1 MNDVNHYFFT
11 LSSTIGF
18 SYLISRLRM
27 MVCLIGMLLP
37 MCIFAQQITVQGVV
51 KDQTGETVIGA
62 SVMEKG
68 TTNGTITGID
78 GDFSLN
84 MSPNGTLVVSFV
96 GYKTQEV
103 QVKGQK
109 QLQVVLSEDAEMLD
123 EVVVIG
129 YGTMKKSDLTG
140 AVSSIGNKDIK
151 DSPVSNLGQAIQG
164 KISGVQIVDA
174 GKPGD
179 NVSIKIRGLGS
190 INNCDP
196 LVVIDGVPTDLG
208 LSSLNMA
215 DVERLDVLKDASA
228 TAIYGSRGANGVVM
242 ITTKRGTE
250 GKGKLAVSANYS
262 FQNATNVPSL
272 LNAAQYAEL
281 SNDMMVNSG
290 RNPNPEWA
298 NPSELGAGTDWMDE
312 LLRTGV
318 MQNYTVSYSG
328 GNEKSHYYVSG
339 GFLDQSGIVKSV
351 NYRRFTF
358 QSNSDAQV
366 LKWLKF
372 SNNITFSADT
382 KKSGSYNIGDA
393 LKALPI
399 YPVKNEDGSWSG
411 PDGNSEWYGST
422 RNPIG
427 PTELNKSQTDGYNF
441 LANLTAELTFTKWLK
456 FKSTFGYDA
465 KFWFIDN
472 FTPKYNW
479 KPTPTEETSRYK
491 SDNKSFTYLWDNYFL
506 FDHTFAEKHRV
517 GLMAGMSAQ
526 WNTNDYLNAQKNV
539 FMFDNVHEMD
549 NGEEMYAIG
558 GNETEWALL
567 SYMARVNYS
576 YEDRYLLTATI
587 RRDGSSRFGKKHR
600 WGTFPS
606 VSVAWRASQE
616 KWFPKNDY
624 INDLKVRAGYGVTG
638 SQASVGN
645 YSYLASYNTSV
656 YPFGIS
662 SGNQTALVSSTL
674 ANPYI
679 HWEEVAQ
686 TNIGFDASLFN
697 SRVMFSFDAYLK
709 ETRDMLVKASI
720 PITSGFEDT
729 TTTYT
734 NAGKVRNQGIEM
746 SLHTI
751 NLTGELGW
759 ETNLT
764 ATYNKNKIKDLNSD
778 VPYYINQINNSYV
791 TMLAKDYPI
800 NVFYGY
806 VTDGIFQNQSE
817 VNTHAVQPGAEP
829 GDIRFRDLN
838 NDGVINDSDRTV
850 IGNPNPS
857 WLFSMNNSLS
867 YKGFELSV
875 FLQGIAGNKIYNANN
890 IDNTGMA
897 AAYNQTT
904 DVLKRWQG
912 EGTSN
917 SMPRAVFGDPNQN
930 TRVSDRFVENGS
942 YLRLKNI
949 TLSYTFPKQWL
960 QKAQIENAR
969 LSLSCENVATITG
982 YSGFD
987 PEVGIN
993 GIDQN
998 RYPISRT
1005 FSLGLNFNF

>member
-1 MNDVNHYFFT
+1 MQKYKMP
-11 LSSTIGF
+11 
-18 SYLISRLRM
+18 ISRLRM

-37 MCIFAQQITVQGVV
+37 MCMFAQQITVQGVV

-746 SLHTI
+746 SLHT
-751 NLTGELGW
+751 NNHTGELGW
-759 ETNLT
+759 ETNVT

>member
-1 MNDVNHYFFT
+1 MQKYKMP
-11 LSSTIGF
+11 
-18 SYLISRLRM
+18 ISRLRM
-27 MVCLIGMLLP
+27 MVCLIEMLLP
-37 MCIFAQQITVQGVV
+37 MCMFAQQITVQGVV

-84 MSPNGTLVVSFV
+84 MSSNGTLVVSFV

>member
-1 MNDVNHYFFT
+1 MQKYKMP
-11 LSSTIGF
+11 
-18 SYLISRLRM
+18 ISRLRM

-37 MCIFAQQITVQGVV
+37 MCMFAQQITIQGVV

>member
-1 MNDVNHYFFT
+1 MQKYKMP
-11 LSSTIGF
+11 
-18 SYLISRLRM
+18 ISRLRM

-37 MCIFAQQITVQGVV
+37 MCMFAQQITVQGIV

-759 ETNLT
+759 ETNVT

-987 PEVGIN
+987 LEVGIN

>member
-1 MNDVNHYFFT
+1 MQKYKMP
-11 LSSTIGF
+11 
-18 SYLISRLRM
+18 ISRLRM

-37 MCIFAQQITVQGVV
+37 MCMFAQQITVQGVV

-506 FDHTFAEKHRV
+506 FDHTFAEKHRM

-751 NLTGELGW
+751 NLTDELGW
-759 ETNLT
+759 ETNVT

>member
-1 MNDVNHYFFT
+1 MQKYKMP
-11 LSSTIGF
+11 
-18 SYLISRLRM
+18 ISRLRM

-37 MCIFAQQITVQGVV
+37 MCMFAQQITVQGVV

-930 TRVSDRFVENGS
+930 TRVSARFVENGS

>member
-1 MNDVNHYFFT
+1 MQKYKMP
-11 LSSTIGF
+11 
-18 SYLISRLRM
+18 ISRLRM

-37 MCIFAQQITVQGVV
+37 MCMFAQQITVQGVV

-686 TNIGFDASLFN
+686 TNISFDASLFN

>member
-1 MNDVNHYFFT
+1 MQKYKMP
-11 LSSTIGF
+11 
-18 SYLISRLRM
+18 ISRLRM

-37 MCIFAQQITVQGVV
+37 MCMFAQQITVQGVV

-68 TTNGTITGID
+68 TTNGAITGID

>member
-1 MNDVNHYFFT
+1 MQKYKMP
-11 LSSTIGF
+11 
-18 SYLISRLRM
+18 ISRLRM

-37 MCIFAQQITVQGVV
+37 MCMFAQQITVQGVV

-479 KPTPTEETSRYK
+479 KPTPTEEISRYK

>member
-1 MNDVNHYFFT
+1 MQKYKMP
-11 LSSTIGF
+11 
-18 SYLISRLRM
+18 ISRLRM

-37 MCIFAQQITVQGVV
+37 MCMFAQQITVQGVV

-960 QKAQIENAR
+960 QKAMVENAR

>member
-1 MNDVNHYFFT
+1 MQKYKMP
-11 LSSTIGF
+11 
-18 SYLISRLRM
+18 ISRLRM

-37 MCIFAQQITVQGVV
+37 MCMFAQQITVQGVV

-587 RRDGSSRFGKKHR
+587 RRDGSSRFGKKQR

-759 ETNLT
+759 ETNVT

>member
-1 MNDVNHYFFT
+1 MQKYKMP
-11 LSSTIGF
+11 
-18 SYLISRLRM
+18 ISRLRM

-84 MSPNGTLVVSFV
+84 MSSNGTLVVSFV

-318 MQNYTVSYSG
+318 MQNYTVSYYG

-600 WGTFPS
+600 GGTFPS

>member
-1 MNDVNHYFFT
+1 MQKYKMP
-11 LSSTIGF
+11 
-18 SYLISRLRM
+18 ISRLRM

-84 MSPNGTLVVSFV
+84 MSSNGTLVVSFV

-616 KWFPKNDY
+616 KWFPQNDY

-662 SGNQTALVSSTL
+662 SGNQTALASSTL

>member
-1 MNDVNHYFFT
+1 MQKYKMP
-11 LSSTIGF
+11 
-18 SYLISRLRM
+18 ISRLRM

-37 MCIFAQQITVQGVV
+37 MCMFAQQITVQGVV

-791 TMLAKDYPI
+791 TMLTKDYPI

-969 LSLSCENVATITG
+969 LYVSCENVATITG

>member
-1 MNDVNHYFFT
+1 MQKYKMP
-11 LSSTIGF
+11 
-18 SYLISRLRM
+18 ISRLRM

-37 MCIFAQQITVQGVV
+37 MCMFAQQITVQGVV

-806 VTDGIFQNQSE
+806 ITDGIFQNQSE

-982 YSGFD
+982 YSGFA

>member
-1 MNDVNHYFFT
+1 MQKYKMP
-11 LSSTIGF
+11 I
-18 SYLISRLRM
+18 RLRI

-37 MCIFAQQITVQGVV
+37 MCMFAQQITVQGVV

-62 SVMEKG
+62 SVVQEN

-78 GDFSLN
+78 GDFSLDVP
-84 MSPNGTLVVSFV
+84 SDAVIVVSFV
-96 GYKTQEV
+96 GYKSLEV
-103 QVKGQK
+103 PVKGQK
-109 QLQVVLSEDAEMLD
+109 QIMVTLSEDSEMLD

-140 AVSSIGNKDIK
+140 AVSSLGSKDIK
-151 DSPVSNLGQAIQG
+151 DAPVSNLGQAIQG
-164 KISGVQIVDA
+164 RISGVQVVDA

-250 GKGKLAVSANYS
+250 GKGKLSVSANCA

-272 LNAAQYAEL
+272 LNASQYADL

-290 RNPNPEWA
+290 RNPNPNWA

-328 GNEKSHYYVSG
+328 GNEKSHYYVSS
-339 GFLDQSGIVKSV
+339 GFLDQSGTVRSV

-372 SNNITFSADT
+372 SNNITFSTDT
-382 KKSGSYNIGDA
+382 KDSGSYNIGDA
-393 LKALPI
+393 LKALPVL
-399 YPVKNEDGSWSG
+399 PVKNEDGSWSG
-411 PDGNSEWYGST
+411 PEGNSEWYGSI

-427 PTELNKSQTDGYNF
+427 PTQLNKSQTKGYNF

-479 KPTPTEETSRYK
+479 KPIPTEETSRYK

-517 GLMAGMSAQ
+517 GVMAGSSAQ
-526 WNTNDYLNAQKNV
+526 WNENDYLNAQKNV

-549 NGEEMYAIG
+549 NGQEMYAIG
-558 GNETEWALL
+558 GSSNEWALL
-567 SYMARVNYS
+567 SYMARINYS
-576 YEDRYLLTATI
+576 YEDRYMLTATV
-587 RRDGSSRFGKKHR
+587 RRDGSSRFGKKNR

-606 VSVAWRASQE
+606 VSAAWRISQE
-616 KWFPKNDY
+616 SWFPKNDVV
-624 INDLKVRAGYGVTG
+624 NDLKIRAGYGVTG

-656 YPFGIS
+656 YPFGTT

-674 ANPYI
+674 TNPYI

-686 TNIGFDASLFN
+686 TNIGFDTSLFN
-697 SRVMFSFDAYLK
+697 SRIVFSLDAYLK

-734 NAGKVRNQGIEM
+734 NAGKVRNQGLEM

-759 ETNLT
+759 ETNVT
-764 ATYNKNKIKDLNSD
+764 ATYNKNKIKDLNSA

-800 NVFYGY
+800 NAFYGY
-806 VTDGIFQNQSE
+806 VTDGLFQNQAE
-817 VNTHAVQPGAEP
+817 VDAHAVQPGAEP

-850 IGNPNPS
+850 IGNPNPC
-857 WLFSMNNSLS
+857 WFFSMNNNLS

-875 FLQGIAGNKIYNANN
+875 FFQGVAGNKIYNANN
-890 IDNTGMA
+890 IDNVGMA

-904 DVLKRWQG
+904 DVLNRWRG
-912 EGTSN
+912 EGTSY

-930 TRVSDRFVENGS
+930 CRVSDRFVEDGS
-942 YLRLKNI
+942 YLRVKNI

-960 QKAQIENAR
+960 QKLQIENAR

-993 GIDQN
+993 GIDLS

-1005 FSLGLNFNF
+1005 FSVGLNFNF

>member
-1 MNDVNHYFFT
+1 MQKYKMP
-11 LSSTIGF
+11 
-18 SYLISRLRM
+18 ISRLRM

-37 MCIFAQQITVQGVV
+37 MCMFAQQITVQGVV

-427 PTELNKSQTDGYNF
+427 PTSLNKSQTDGYNF

-759 ETNLT
+759 ETNVT

>member
-1 MNDVNHYFFT
+1 MQKYKMP
-11 LSSTIGF
+11 
-18 SYLISRLRM
+18 ISRLRM

-37 MCIFAQQITVQGVV
+37 MCMFAQQITVQGVV

-746 SLHTI
+746 SLLTI

>member
-1 MNDVNHYFFT
+1 MQKYKMP
-11 LSSTIGF
+11 
-18 SYLISRLRM
+18 ISRLRM

-37 MCIFAQQITVQGVV
+37 MCMFAQQITVQGVV

-857 WLFSMNNSLS
+857 WLFSMNNSLA

>member
-1 MNDVNHYFFT
+1 MQKYKMP
-11 LSSTIGF
+11 
-18 SYLISRLRM
+18 ISRLRM

-37 MCIFAQQITVQGVV
+37 MCMFAQQITVQGVV

-427 PTELNKSQTDGYNF
+427 PAELNKSQTDGYNF

-806 VTDGIFQNQSE
+806 ITDGIFQNQSE

>member
-1 MNDVNHYFFT
+1 MQKYKMP
-11 LSSTIGF
+11 
-18 SYLISRLRM
+18 ISRLRM

-37 MCIFAQQITVQGVV
+37 MCMFAQQITVQGVV

-806 VTDGIFQNQSE
+806 ITDGIFQNQSE

-960 QKAQIENAR
+960 QKTQIENAR